1 MQELLIEK
9 IRTDGGVQ
17 SRERISDEYVAELAE
32 LIKAGKKLP
41 PVDVYSDGTEIW
53 AADGFH
59 RILAHI
65 KADKRTV
72 RCNVHKGT
80 KTDAM
85 WASCAANQEHGLRR
99 TNADKRHAV
108 EMALKI
114 NGGKSDRAIADHV
127 GVSDPFVSGLRRQVL
142 TVSTCERVGRDG
154 KTYRVPPP
162 PCGERAVNSGQE
174 AASSVK
180 KSDPHP
186 NPSTTLGAGP
196 LPSQGE
202 GEIRIGKTPPPPP
215 AMRPVKNDRIDEV
228 GQVIPDHLERLF
240 DRAGEVQALLS
251 KISGIRGVLRVAQEE
266 GDVLYGEVN
275 WQSVEAALQ
284 TAYSDLKATIPHA
297 VCPWCHG
304 TLTDHC
310 KGCGKRGVVGQFR
323 WDTTVPR
330 EMKP

>member
-17 SRERISDEYVAELAE
+17 SRERISDDYVMELAE

-41 PVDVYSDGTEIW
+41 PIDVFNDGTDIW

-99 TNADKRHAV
+99 TNADKRHSIELAYT
-108 EMALKI
+108 LKA
-114 NGGKSDRAIADHV
+114 GSSDELIASHV
-127 GVSDPFVSGLRRQVL
+127 GVSGELVRQVKNAM
-142 TVSTCERVGRDG
+142 RQVGKLCQPDKVTGKDG
-154 KTYRVPPP
+154 KEYPARRIPPP
-162 PCGERAVNSGQE
+162 PPPNQAVTPE
-174 AASSVK
+174 PRK
-180 KSDPHP
+180 
-186 NPSTTLGAGP
+186 TLPP
-196 LPSQGE
+196 LALG
-202 GEIRIGKTPPPPP
+202 RVPPPPP
-215 AMRPVKNDRIDEV
+215 AMRPVKKDRLDEV

-251 KISGIRGVLRVAQEE
+251 KISGIRGVLRTAQEE
-266 GDVLYGEVN
+266 GDVLYGDVN

>member
-1 MQELLIEK
+1 MQEILIEK

-17 SRERISDEYVAELAE
+17 SRERISDDYVAELAE

-41 PVDVYSDGTEIW
+41 PVEVFNDGTDIW

-65 KADKRTV
+65 KAGKRTA
-72 RCNVHKGT
+72 RCNIHKGT
-80 KTDAM
+80 KADAM

-154 KTYRVPPP
+154 KRYRVPPP
-162 PCGERAVNSGQE
+162 PSGGERTVRTQREGI
-174 AASSVK
+174 
-180 KSDPHP
+180 
-186 NPSTTLGAGP
+186 
-196 LPSQGE
+196 E
-202 GEIRIGKTPPPPP
+202 GEELGGITPPFDSASASARDDAATADKQGRPPPP
-215 AMRPVKNDRIDEV
+215 AMRPIKEDRLDEV
-228 GQVIPDHLERLF
+228 GQIIPDHLERLF
-240 DRAGEVQALLS
+240 DRAGEVHALLS
-251 KISGIRGVLRVAQEE
+251 KISGIRGVLRAAQDA
-266 GDVLYGEVN
+266 GDVLYGDVN

-284 TAYSDLKATIPHA
+284 TAYSDLKATIPYA

>member
-17 SRERISDEYVAELAE
+17 SRERISDEYVGELAE
-32 LIKAGKKLP
+32 LIKTGKKLP

-99 TNADKRHAV
+99 TNSDKRHAV

-114 NGGKSDRAIADHV
+114 HGGKSDRAIADHV

-154 KTYRVPPP
+154 KTYRVPPAP
-162 PCGERAVNSGQE
+162 TGGERTETGGEERTKRVEIEGE
-174 AASSVK
+174 K
-180 KSDPHP
+180 R
-186 NPSTTLGAGP
+186 PSPPPSP
-196 LPSQGE
+196 LEGE
-202 GEIRIGKTPPPPP
+202 GEERKRKTPPPPP
-215 AMRPVKNDRIDEV
+215 PPSLRLDGVK
-228 GQVIPDHLERLF
+228 QTIPDHLIPLF

-251 KISGIRGVLRVAQEE
+251 KISGIRGVLRTAQED
-266 GDVLYGEVN
+266 GDVLYGDVN

>member
-17 SRERISDEYVAELAE
+17 SRERISDEYVVELAE

-41 PVDVYSDGTEIW
+41 PVDVYSDGTDIW

-80 KTDAM
+80 KADAM

-162 PCGERAVNSGQE
+162 PPGGERTETGGEERTERTKRVEIEGE
-174 AASSVK
+174 K
-180 KSDPHP
+180 R
-186 NPSTTLGAGP
+186 PSPPPSP
-196 LPSQGE
+196 LNGE
-202 GEIRIGKTPPPPP
+202 GEERKRKTPPPPP
-215 AMRPVKNDRIDEV
+215 AMRPLKNDRLDEV

-251 KISGIRGVLRVAQEE
+251 KISGIRGVLRTAQED
-266 GDVLYGEVN
+266 GDVLYGDVN